1 MDQSDLTD
9 QWDNTDPLDHR
20 AAKDLLELPDL
31 LASLDQL
38 DPRAIVALQEDL
50 ASADFLDFKDRKVQY
65 GLKQRRF

>member
-1 MDQSDLTD
+1 MDL
-9 QWDNTDPLDHR
+9 LDHR

-31 LASLDQL
+31 LASLDQQ

-65 GLKQRRF
+65 SLKQRRF

>member
-1 MDQSDLTD
+1 VDQSDLTD
-9 QWDNTDPLDHR
+9 QWDNMDLLDHR

-65 GLKQRRF
+65 CLKQRRF